1 MTSVSHNHRQ
11 SATAARLD
19 DTIDRAQRHLLN
31 RQSPEGYWWGELESN
46 ASMEAEYILLTH
58 FLGAVDEERHRKLA
72 NHIRNRQRGD
82 GTWGQYY
89 GAPGD
94 LSTSTECYFA
104 LKMTGVPADDPM
116 MARAREFILSR
127 GGVPNARVFTKIWLA
142 LFGQWEWKGVPVMPP
157 ELMLAPPWFPVTIY
171 DFASWARGTIVP
183 LLILQDRRPVKQSP
197 EWARIDELYPL
208 PRDRTDYSIR
218 RPRRLRSLE
227 TLFYAADVGLRSVE
241 RLPWKPTRARAI
253 RQAEQWIV
261 ERQESDGSWGGIQPP
276 WVYSLMALHTLGY
289 PLEHPVI
296 ARGLEGF
303 DRFAIEEDDTL
314 RIQACVSPVWDTCL
328 AVIALLDAGAA
339 PDHPALARAGQWLL
353 GRQVLT
359 GGDWQVKAGS
369 VPPGGWAFEFEND
382 NYPDIDDTS
391 EIVIALSRMSLPSES
406 HKQAAIDRAVR
417 WLLGMQSGNGGW
429 GAFDK
434 DNTNLL
440 LAKIPFADFGET
452 IDPPSVDVTAHILEM
467 LGRLGY
473 DSSHSAVARALD
485 YVMSEQE
492 DDGAWF
498 GRWGVNY
505 IYGTAAVLPALE
517 ALGVDARAPQVR
529 RAVAWLVERQNADGG
544 WGESC
549 ASYVG
554 PAHRGRGPSTAS
566 QTAWAL
572 IALLAAGEGA
582 HPAVARGAHFLMRTQ
597 HVDGAWDEPY
607 FTGTGFPG
615 YGIGQRLDRYLQ
627 PGEQGYQ
634 DEGLPEGFMIKYHMY
649 RIYWP
654 LMALGRY
661 REFLSGEGGD
671 TRRVSLRSK
680 LYVQP
685 RRMRRKTLQTLLL
698 GGVNGNRD

>member
-1 MTSVSHNHRQ
+1 MKSAIHHHRQ
-11 SATAARLD
+11 TGGAARVAD
-19 DTIDRAQRHLLN
+19 AIDRARRYLLDI
-31 RQSPEGYWWGELESN
+31 QSPEGYWWGELESN
-46 ASMEAEYILLTH
+46 SSMEAEYILLTH
-58 FLGAVDEERHRKLA
+58 FLGAVDRERHRKLA
-72 NHIRNRQRGD
+72 NHIRARQRDD

-104 LKMTGVPADDPM
+104 LKMSGVPATDPM
-116 MARAREFILSR
+116 MRKAREFILSR

-157 ELMLAPPWFPVTIY
+157 EIMLAPGWFPFTIY

-183 LLILQDRRPVKQSP
+183 LLILQDKRPVKQVP
-197 EWARIDELYPL
+197 QWARVDELYPL
-208 PRDRTDYSIR
+208 PRDLTDYSIK
-218 RPRRLRSLE
+218 RPKRLRSLE

-253 RQAEQWIV
+253 KRAECWIV
-261 ERQESDGSWGGIQPP
+261 ERQESDGSWAGIQPP

-289 PLEHPVI
+289 PLEHPII
-296 ARGLEGF
+296 ARGLKGF
-303 DRFAIEEDDTL
+303 ERFAIEEGDTL

-328 AVIALLDAGAA
+328 AVNALLDAGAP
-339 PDHPALARAGQWLL
+339 PDHPALVKAGQWLL

-359 GGDWQVKAGS
+359 GGDWQVKAGA

-382 NYPDIDDTS
+382 HYPDIDDTS
-391 EIVIALSRMSLPSES
+391 EIVIALSGVRLPEERE
-406 HKQAAIDRAVR
+406 KQAAIDRAVR

-473 DSSHSAVARALD
+473 DSDHAAVARALD
-485 YVMSEQE
+485 YVLSEQE
-492 DDGAWF
+492 EDGAWF

-517 ALGVDARAPQVR
+517 SLGMNPRTPHAR
-529 RAVAWLVERQNADGG
+529 RAVAWLLERQNADGG

-572 IALLAAGEGA
+572 LALLAAGEGGQ
-582 HPAVARGAHFLMRTQ
+582 PAAARGVDFLLRTQ
-597 HVDGAWDEPY
+597 QPDGEWDEPY

-615 YGIGQRLDRYLQ
+615 YRIGQRLGRYLE
-627 PGEQGYQ
+627 PGEPGYQ
-634 DEGLPEGFMIKYHMY
+634 GAGLPVGFMIKYHMY

-661 REFLSGEGGD
+661 RAFTTGEG
-671 TRRVSLRSK
+671 RRNGRAGLQSK

-685 RRMRRKTLQTLLL
+685 RHRRRKKLPKLSL
-698 GGVNGNRD
+698 GGSNGYRA